1 MLLYHVRPT
10 NNNLYYMG
18 VSYGILSGS
27 WKMNMVYKAALA
39 ADVTETI
46 NITLYNYSDLS
57 QF

>member
-1 MLLYHVRPT
+1 
-10 NNNLYYMG
+10 MG

-57 QF
+57 